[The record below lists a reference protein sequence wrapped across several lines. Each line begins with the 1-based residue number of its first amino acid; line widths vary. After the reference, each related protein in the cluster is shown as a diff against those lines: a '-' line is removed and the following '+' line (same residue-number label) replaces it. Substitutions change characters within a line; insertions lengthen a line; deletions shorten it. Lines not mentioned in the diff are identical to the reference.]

1 MTDVL
6 EFVFSCVAVIALA
19 SLPAAIVV
27 GLMIRA
33 GGRPDWD
40 NTNVR

>member
-1 MTDVL
+1 MTDVF
-6 EFVFSCVAVIALA
+6 EFVFSFLAVVMLA
-19 SLPAAIVV
+19 SLPAAIVT